1 MKLGI
6 TVPNYGKF
14 ADRESILKISTAA
27 EKLGYDSLW
36 VSDHI
41 VLPTKHKGFGNVFY
55 DPLVTLSYIAG
66 NTDKISLGT
75 SVMVVPYRNPV
86 VLAKQISTI
95 DVMSG
100 GRVILGIGSGWLREE
115 FEALGVNYSERGKI
129 TDEYLEIFKEL
140 YTKELPEFNGRYFN
154 FNDINFNPKP
164 VQKPFPP
171 VWVGGSSRPSL
182 VRSVKYGN
190 GWHAVGST
198 PGEIKTGK
206 STITELLKKYQRE
219 NDEFVISVRKNI
231 QITERN
237 IKDEREIL
245 RGNIDKIGQGLTEYK
260 KAGVNHLVL
269 QVLATDFNSITNT
282 MEKIGRLKNIL

>member
-1 MKLGI
+1 
-6 TVPNYGKF
+6 
-14 ADRESILKISTAA
+14 
-27 EKLGYDSLW
+27 
-36 VSDHI
+36 
-41 VLPTKHKGFGNVFY
+41 
-55 DPLVTLSYIAG
+55 
-66 NTDKISLGT
+66 
-75 SVMVVPYRNPV
+75 MVVPYRNPV

-140 YTKELPEFNGRYFN
+140 YTKDLPEFNGRYFN

-164 VQKPFPP
+164 VQNPFPP